1 MFTKNLTLTSHMSE
15 PVVGMTTSGFESYSD
30 DTYDLIINNQ
40 SGIMNIQS
48 DIMNTQEDLKALIA
62 QQIFIRHTDND
73 EKIKN
78 LPEDMYMHLI
88 YAFASAFRH
97 ICINFT
103 YKYALFSLTEKQNCK
118 IVYNIDDVK
127 RALIEDGIDYYFKFI
142 S

>member
-1 MFTKNLTLTSHMSE
+1 MFTNNLTSHMSE
-15 PVVGMTTSGFESYSD
+15 PAVGMMTSGLKSYSD
-30 DTYDLIINNQ
+30 DVYNMLINNQ

-48 DIMNTQEDLKALIA
+48 DLMNIQEDLKLLIA
-62 QQIFIRHTDND
+62 QQIFIRHTDDD

-78 LPEDMYMHLI
+78 LPEDMYIHLI
-88 YAFASAFRH
+88 CAFAYEFRH
-97 ICINFT
+97 IRIDFR
-103 YKYALFSLTEKQNCK
+103 YKYALFSLTEKKNCK